1 LRSRVSPLLVLGIAV
16 LAVAHGAIFVRLAS
30 GAQPLAIAA
39 WRLTLAT
46 GIVLPLVLAS
56 NRGALWRVTR
66 RELLLTVAAG
76 ALLAGHFATW
86 ISSLKFTS
94 ISNSVLLVSTAPVW
108 VAVIGRLTGTVQL
121 SRLMG
126 IAIGLSIL
134 GSALIAGGSVAI
146 GAGTLRG
153 DLLALLG
160 AVCMGAYLLTA
171 QRIQRTVAFGP
182 YVALVYA
189 GAAAW
194 LWIAALASGTPM
206 SGFARNTWWALVGI
220 AVVSQVIGHSGYN
233 YSLRQLKPEFV
244 AVTLLGEP
252 ILASIFGWLLFHEP
266 VPATTLAGGVLVLF
280 AIVLAA
286 RAQRAAPGA
295 HDAVSMVGQVRNT
308 RD

>member
-1 LRSRVSPLLVLGIAV
+1 LAGRISPLLVLAV
-16 LAVAHGAIFVRLAS
+16 AVVAVAHGAIFVRLAD
-30 GAQPLAIAA
+30 GAEPLAIAA

-46 GIVLPLVLAS
+46 GIVLPLVLARARNGFAS
-56 NRGALWRVTR
+56 LTR
-66 RELLLTVAAG
+66 RELVLTLAAG

-108 VAVIGRLTGTVQL
+108 VAVIGRITGTVQL

-126 IAIGLSIL
+126 VAIGLSIL
-134 GSALIAGGSVAI
+134 GSVIIAGGNAAI
-146 GAGTLRG
+146 GTGTLRG

-160 AVCMGAYLLTA
+160 AICMGAYLLAA
-171 QRIQRTVAFGP
+171 QRVQRSVAFGP

-189 GAAAW
+189 STAVW
-194 LWIAALASGTPM
+194 LWIAALATGTHM
-206 SGFARNTWWALVGI
+206 SGFDARTWSALAGI

-252 ILASIFGWLLFHEP
+252 ILASLLGWFLFREP
-266 VPATTLAGGVLVLF
+266 VPAATLGGGVLVLA
-280 AIVLAA
+280 AIMLAA
-286 RAQRAAPGA
+286 HAQRAAPSAGEGA
-295 HDAVSMVGQVRNT
+295 SVTTDNRPVR
-308 RD
+308 

>member
-1 LRSRVSPLLVLGIAV
+1 MLAIAV
-16 LAVAHGAIFVRLAS
+16 IAVAHGAIFVRLAH
-30 GAQPLAIAA
+30 GAEPLAIAA

-46 GIVLPLVLAS
+46 GIVVPLVLA
-56 NRGALWRVTR
+56 ATR
-66 RELLLTVAAG
+66 NAFGQISGRELLLTAAAG

-126 IAIGLSIL
+126 FAIGLSIL
-134 GSALIAGGSVAI
+134 GSIIIAGGSVAI
-146 GAGTLRG
+146 GGGTLRG

-160 AVCMGAYLLTA
+160 AVCMGAYLLMA
-171 QRIQRTVAFGP
+171 QRVQRSVAFGP

-189 GAAAW
+189 SAALW
-194 LWIAALASGTPM
+194 LWFAALASGTRM
-206 SGFARNTWWALVGI
+206 FGYDARIWWALAGI

-252 ILASIFGWLLFHEP
+252 ILASILGWFLFREP
-266 VPATTLAGGVLVLF
+266 VPATTLGGGCWYSRRSCWRRGHNLRRRG
-280 AIVLAA
+280 
-286 RAQRAAPGA
+286 RASGRVCLQLR
-295 HDAVSMVGQVRNT
+295 
-308 RD
+308 

>member
-1 LRSRVSPLLVLGIAV
+1 LAGRISPLLVLAV
-16 LAVAHGAIFVRLAS
+16 AVVAVAHGAIFVRLAY
-30 GAQPLAIAA
+30 GAEPLAIAA

-46 GIVLPLVLAS
+46 GIVLPLVLA
-56 NRGALWRVTR
+56 RGRNGFASLTR
-66 RELLLTVAAG
+66 RELVLTLAAG

-108 VAVIGRLTGTVQL
+108 VAVIGRITGTVQL

-134 GSALIAGGSVAI
+134 GSVIIAGGSAAI
-146 GAGTLRG
+146 GTGTLRG

-160 AVCMGAYLLTA
+160 AICMGAYLLTA
-171 QRIQRTVAFGP
+171 QRVQRSVAFGP

-189 GAAAW
+189 STAVW
-194 LWIAALASGTPM
+194 LWIAALAAGAHM
-206 SGFARNTWWALVGI
+206 SGFDARTWWALAGI

-252 ILASIFGWLLFHEP
+252 ILASLLGWFLFREP
-266 VPATTLAGGVLVLF
+266 VPVATLSGGVLVLA
-280 AIVLAA
+280 AIMLAA
-286 RAQRAAPGA
+286 HAQRAAPPAGEGA
-295 HDAVSMVGQVRNT
+295 SVTTHNRPAR
-308 RD
+308 

>member
-1 LRSRVSPLLVLGIAV
+1 LAGRVSPLLVLAV
-16 LAVAHGAIFVRLAS
+16 AVVAVAHGAIFVRLAH
-30 GAQPLAIAA
+30 GAEPLAIAA

-46 GIVLPLVLAS
+46 GIVLPLILAHGRNGFAS
-56 NRGALWRVTR
+56 LTR
-66 RELLLTVAAG
+66 RDLILTLAAG

-108 VAVIGRLTGTVQL
+108 VAVIGRITGTVQL

-134 GSALIAGGSVAI
+134 GSVIIAGGSAAI
-146 GAGTLRG
+146 GTGTLRG

-160 AVCMGAYLLTA
+160 AICMGAYLLTA
-171 QRIQRTVAFGP
+171 QRVQRCVAFGP

-189 GAAAW
+189 STAVW
-194 LWIAALASGTPM
+194 LWIAALAAGARM
-206 SGFARNTWWALVGI
+206 SGFDARTWWALAGI
-220 AVVSQVIGHSGYN
+220 ALVSQVIGHSGYN

-252 ILASIFGWLLFHEP
+252 ILASLLGWFLFREP
-266 VPATTLAGGVLVLF
+266 VPAATLSGGVLVLA
-280 AIVLAA
+280 AIMLAA
-286 RAQRAAPGA
+286 HAQRAAPPAGEGA
-295 HDAVSMVGQVRNT
+295 SVTTDNRPAR
-308 RD
+308 

>member
-1 LRSRVSPLLVLGIAV
+1 LRGRVSPLLVLGIAV
-16 LAVAHGAIFVRLAS
+16 IAVAHGAIFVRLAD

-46 GIVLPLVLAS
+46 GIVLPLVLAT
-56 NRGALWRVTR
+56 NRGALRSVTR
-66 RELLLTVAAG
+66 REVLLTVAAG

-86 ISSLKFTS
+86 ISSLEFTS

-108 VAVIGRLTGTVQL
+108 VAVIGRLTGTVHL

-134 GSALIAGGSVAI
+134 GSVIIAGGSLAI

-171 QRIQRTVAFGP
+171 QRVQRTVAFGP
-182 YVALVYA
+182 YIALVYA
-189 GAAAW
+189 SAAVW
-194 LWIAALASGTPM
+194 LWIAALPGGTPM
-206 SGFARNTWWALVGI
+206 FGFAASTWWALVGI
-220 AVVSQVIGHSGYN
+220 AGVSQVIGHSGYN

-252 ILASIFGWLLFHEP
+252 ILASIFGWLLFHES
-266 VPATTLAGGVLVLF
+266 VPAATLGGGVLVLL
-280 AIVLAA
+280 AIMLAA
-286 RAQRAAPGA
+286 RAQHAAPQPSDVA
-295 HDAVSMVGQVRNT
+295 SMNDEVRSL
-308 RD
+308 RE

>member
-1 LRSRVSPLLVLGIAV
+1 LLVLAV
-16 LAVAHGAIFVRLAS
+16 AVIAVAHGAIFVRLAH

-46 GIVLPLVLAS
+46 AIVLPLVFATS
-56 NRGALWRVTR
+56 RETFRRITH

-86 ISSLKFTS
+86 ITSLKFTS

-108 VAVIGRLTGTVQL
+108 VAVIGRLTGTVRL
-121 SRLMG
+121 SRLMA

-134 GSALIAGGSVAI
+134 GSMIIAGGSVAI

-160 AVCMGAYLLTA
+160 AVCMGAYLLLA
-171 QRIQRTVAFGP
+171 QRVQLSVAFGP
-182 YVALVYA
+182 YVALAYA
-189 GAAAW
+189 STAAW
-194 LWIAALASGTPM
+194 LWIAAIANGTETV
-206 SGFARNTWWALVGI
+206 GFDARTWWALAGI
-220 AVVSQVIGHSGYN
+220 ALVSQVIGHSGYN

-252 ILASIFGWLLFHEP
+252 ILASVLGWLLFAEP
-266 VPATTLAGGVLVLF
+266 IPLATLGGGVLVLI
-280 AIVLAA
+280 AIMLAA
-286 RAQRAAPGA
+286 HAQRALTETQAASTTAARP
-295 HDAVSMVGQVRNT
+295 
-308 RD
+308 

>member
-1 LRSRVSPLLVLGIAV
+1 MRGRVSPLLVLGIAV
-16 LAVAHGAIFVRLAS
+16 IAVAHGAIFVRLAT

-46 GIVLPLVLAS
+46 GIVLPLVLARS
-56 NRGALWRVTR
+56 RGAFRSVTR
-66 RELLLTVAAG
+66 RDMLLTVAAG

-86 ISSLKFTS
+86 ISSLEFTS

-108 VAVIGRLTGTVQL
+108 VAVIGRLTGTVHL

-126 IAIGLSIL
+126 VAIGLSIL
-134 GSALIAGGSVAI
+134 GSIIIAGGSVAI
-146 GAGTLRG
+146 GSGTLRG

-171 QRIQRTVAFGP
+171 QRVQRTVAFGP

-189 GAAAW
+189 SAAVW
-194 LWIAALASGTPM
+194 LWIAALSSGTPM
-206 SGFARNTWWALVGI
+206 LGFARSTWWALAGI

-252 ILASIFGWLLFHEP
+252 ILASILGWLLFHEP
-266 VPATTLAGGVLVLF
+266 VSATTLGGGVLVLL
-280 AIVLAA
+280 AILLAA
-286 RAQRAAPGA
+286 RAQGAAPEPHEKTSITIEAG
-295 HDAVSMVGQVRNT
+295 RT
-308 RD
+308 RE

>member
-1 LRSRVSPLLVLGIAV
+1 MLVLAV
-16 LAVAHGAIFVRLAS
+16 AVIAVAHGAIFVRLAN
-30 GAQPLAIAA
+30 GAEPLAIAA

-46 GIVLPLVLAS
+46 GIVLPLVLARD
-56 NRGALWRVTR
+56 RGAFRSVR
-66 RELLLTVAAG
+66 RRDLLLTAAAG

-108 VAVIGRLTGTVQL
+108 VAVIGRLTGTVHL

-134 GSALIAGGSVAI
+134 GSVIIAGGSVAI

-171 QRIQRTVAFGP
+171 QRVQRTVAFGP
-182 YVALVYA
+182 YVALAY
-189 GAAAW
+189 GSAAVW
-194 LWIAALASGTPM
+194 LWVAALPSGTPM
-206 SGFARNTWWALVGI
+206 FGFDVSTWWALVGI

-252 ILASIFGWLLFHEP
+252 ILASILGWLLFHEP
-266 VPATTLAGGVLVLF
+266 VPVATLGGGVLVLL
-280 AIVLAA
+280 AIMLAA
-286 RAQRAAPGA
+286 RAQHLEPGA
-295 HDAVSMVGQVRNT
+295 
-308 RD
+308 RDRASADGSSASD

>member
-1 LRSRVSPLLVLGIAV
+1 MRGRVSPLLVLGIAV
-16 LAVAHGAIFVRLAS
+16 IAVAHGAIFVRLAN

-46 GIVLPLVLAS
+46 AIVLPLVLARS
-56 NRGALWRVTR
+56 RGAFHGVTR
-66 RELLLTVAAG
+66 KEGLLTVAAG

-86 ISSLKFTS
+86 ISSLEFTS

-108 VAVIGRLTGTVQL
+108 VAVIGRLTGTVHL

-126 IAIGLSIL
+126 IAIGLSLL
-134 GSALIAGGSVAI
+134 GSAIIAGGSMAI
-146 GAGTLRG
+146 GAGTWRG
-153 DLLALLG
+153 DVLALLG

-171 QRIQRTVAFGP
+171 QRVQRTVAFGT

-189 GAAAW
+189 SAAVW
-194 LWIAALASGTPM
+194 LWIAALSSGTRM
-206 SGFARNTWWALVGI
+206 LGFTTGTWWALVGI
-220 AVVSQVIGHSGYN
+220 ALVSQVIGHSGYN

-252 ILASIFGWLLFHEP
+252 ILASILGWLLFHEP
-266 VPATTLAGGVLVLF
+266 VPAATLGGGVLVLL
-280 AIVLAA
+280 AIMLAA
-286 RAQRAAPGA
+286 RAQRVAPEPHEAASTHSEA
-295 HDAVSMVGQVRNT
+295 RSA

>member
-1 LRSRVSPLLVLGIAV
+1 LERTVSPLLVLAV
-16 LAVAHGAIFVRLAS
+16 AVIAVAHGAIFVRLAHA
-30 GAQPLAIAA
+30 AQPLAIAA

-46 GIVLPLVLAS
+46 AIVLPLVLATS
-56 NRGALWRVTR
+56 HQKFRRIGR

-108 VAVIGRLTGTVQL
+108 VAVIGRLTGTVHL
-121 SRLMG
+121 SRLMA

-134 GSALIAGGSVAI
+134 GSMIIAGGSFAI

-160 AVCMGAYLLTA
+160 ALCMGAYLLMA
-171 QRIQRTVAFGP
+171 QRVQRSVAFGP
-182 YVALVYA
+182 YVALAYA
-189 GAAAW
+189 STAAW
-194 LWIAALASGTPM
+194 LWIAAMTNRTEM
-206 SGFARNTWWALVGI
+206 SGFDARTWWALAGI
-220 AVVSQVIGHSGYN
+220 AFVSQVIGHSGYN

-252 ILASIFGWLLFHEP
+252 ILASVLGWVLFTEP
-266 VPATTLAGGVLVLF
+266 IPLATLAGGVLVLI
-280 AIVLAA
+280 AILLAA
-286 RAQRAAPGA
+286 QAQRAPPGRQA
-295 HDAVSMVGQVRNT
+295 ASTTAVGP
-308 RD
+308 